1 VNIGGRTILVTGATG
16 GLGQAIARLL
26 ASRGAELVLTGRR
39 PELLEP
45 LAAELEARTL
55 VADMAD
61 RGDVERLATDCRQVD
76 VLVANAGVPAD
87 GPVLEYGPQQID
99 RALEVN
105 LRAPIHLARAL
116 AEPMV
121 ERGAGHLVFIS
132 SLSGKVATACTG
144 LYSATKFGLRGF
156 ASGLRQDLHGTG
168 VSASCIF
175 PGPIREAGMFA
186 DSGVQMPSFVRT
198 RSPRAV
204 GRAVVRAIED
214 DVHEIDVADVGS
226 RVWAALG
233 QVAPATLARINTRF
247 GGQEIAA
254 AIAGSEAH
262 RSKRD

>member
-1 VNIGGRTILVTGATG
+1 VNIGGRTVLVTGATG
-16 GLGQAIARLL
+16 GLGQATARML
-26 ASRGAELVLTGRR
+26 ASRGAELMVTGRR
-39 PELLEP
+39 AELLEP
-45 LAAELEARTL
+45 LARELGARTI

-61 RGDVERLATDCRQVD
+61 RGDVERLATDCRGVD
-76 VLVANAGVPAD
+76 VLVANAAVPAD
-87 GPVLEYGPQQID
+87 GPVLEYSPQQID

-105 LRAPIHLARAL
+105 LRAPMQLARAL

-121 ERGAGHLVFIS
+121 DRGAGHLVFIS

-156 ASGLRQDLHGTG
+156 ASGLRQDLQGTG

-186 DSGVQMPSFVRT
+186 DSGVEMPSIVRT

-204 GRAVVRAIED
+204 ARAVLRAIED
-214 DVHEIDVADVGS
+214 DVHEIDVADLGS